1 VTLRHPVELAERL
14 GTTLSICFQFVL
26 QAAEADPEQ
35 ACRLRPIAAHAI
47 QRLENVLLL
56 QLAQRQACREARPDR
71 LGTPLAPWLPQ
82 GQHIDIDRITLT

>member
-1 VTLRHPVELAERL
+1 VTLRHPVELAERF

-35 ACRLRPIAAHAI
+35 ARRLRPVAAHTA

-56 QLAQRQACREARPDR
+56 QLAERQACWQAWPDR
-71 LGTPLAPWLPQ
+71 LGTPLAPWLSQ